1 VACRVFWT
9 DKQLN
14 RSESFSQVG
23 EEGWLERCQEDQ
35 QRQLLD
41 LKALPYSRGSH
52 GAPQIRAKIVEALES
67 VGKLNE
73 GACVLFNN
81 GLYNGSLFNIKPSG
95 WGKS

>member
-1 VACRVFWT
+1 M
-9 DKQLN
+9 
-14 RSESFSQVG
+14 G

-52 GAPQIRAKIVEALES
+52 GAPLIRAKIVEALES
-67 VGKLNE
+67 VGKLKE

-95 WGKS
+95 WGKSFNLISSLLLALFVFLS